1 MAAKQPD
8 RPHNEAPDAPP
19 SEAAKVRD
27 ILEYRSGLD
36 DTMPPTPLKQ
46 LLAAGGAN
54 VYVLSTD
61 PALRETVQRAG
72 GEQYPVFTVATWPE
86 LIDAVN
92 SGKCGIALVDAELLG
107 AKLDKRIAELERYA
121 GRLVTLVAADR
132 AAAQELIGYL
142 SERKIHRLLIKPPAL
157 GITRLLLE
165 SAVSRCIQLRERP
178 HDPTLDTGIRPSRRR
193 TRGAGGT
200 GVPAWVLATALV
212 ALLLGVVVVCGLSQW
227 WRPGT
232 APSSA
237 PAADATQAAP
247 IEVAPA
253 PVATVAAAPVA
264 ALELAPDTPERFAEM
279 LARAERAFNEGRVAA
294 PPGDNALDY
303 YRTILVADP
312 AHAEAG
318 ERLGVVLETLFAQA
332 ERALLDNAP
341 DEAAAALASVRR
353 ADPDSSRLAFLEAQ
367 LERARAEQTA
377 VAATGGDA
385 ATEQQLAMTVEP
397 RASVDDAQPS
407 ADDDV
412 APPATTEAAPPAAP
426 PAAVQPAQ
434 PSELDSLLAIA
445 GARLTRGQLVEP
457 AGDSALAYLERATQ
471 IDATDRRVLA
481 ARTQLG
487 RALAAAALGAA
498 EDGDRARAES
508 LAATARGLDLPA
520 ASLAAADA
528 AIASLRHAELA
539 ATVRE
544 RLASDALLAPAG
556 DSALDHLSTLQAE
569 GATLDELPML
579 WSALTSAFAAKVR
592 EAAARR
598 DWSGAQTWLTALE
611 RTGRDVGAVEQLER
625 QVATG
630 RLQDQYLAT
639 AAPASE
645 LRLVSYPPAEYPR
658 EAQQRGIEGWVDL
671 ELVVDRNGNVR
682 DAVVVESQPARRF
695 DEAALAAV
703 AQYRYEPFVRDGQV
717 YERRL
722 NLRIRFLLE

>member
-86 LIDAVN
+86 LMDAVD

-178 HDPTLDTGIRPSRRR
+178 HDPTLDTGIRPARRSA
-193 TRGAGGT
+193 RGAGGT

-212 ALLLGVVVVCGLSQW
+212 ALLLGVVVVGGLSQW

-232 APSSA
+232 ASSSA

-247 IEVAPA
+247 LEVAPA
-253 PVATVAAAPVA
+253 PVAIGAAAPVA
-264 ALELAPDTPERFAEM
+264 TLEPVPDTPERFAEM

-318 ERLGVVLETLFAQA
+318 ERLGVVLEALFAQA

-341 DEAAAALASVRR
+341 DVAAAALASVRN

-367 LERARAEQTA
+367 LERARAEQTQ
-377 VAATGGDA
+377 VAAADGDA

-407 ADDDV
+407 ADDEL
-412 APPATTEAAPPAAP
+412 ASPATTEAAPPAV

-445 GARLTRGQLVEP
+445 AARLTRDQLVEP

-487 RALAAAALGAA
+487 RALAAAALDAA

-508 LAATARGLDLPA
+508 LAATARGLNLPA
-520 ASLAAADA
+520 ESLAAADA

-556 DSALDHLSTLQAE
+556 DSALDHLNTLQAE
-569 GATLDELPML
+569 GATLDELPTL
-579 WSALTSAFAAKVR
+579 WSALTSAFAAKAR
-592 EAAARR
+592 EAATRR

-682 DAVVVESQPARRF
+682 DAVVVDAQPARRF

-703 AQYRYEPFVRDGQV
+703 ARYRYEPFVRDGQV